1 MKFIKTLSFLLFLL
15 TNVMHVT
22 AQYDIHYTQF
32 DMSPLGINP
41 ANTGAFEGTFRL
53 GGIYRNQWAGT
64 LSKPFS
70 TPSVYVDAP
79 IFALRK
85 NRDWIGVGVV
95 VHTDKAGAGNLGQNG
110 FMGSVAYH
118 LGLDK
123 KGKSVLT
130 LGVQGGYVQ
139 RRVDITQGGG
149 LTFEDEI
156 LNSGTTSVDRTKFN
170 ENTNFYDFTTGIGLS
185 SMIGKT
191 SGMKLGVALAHL
203 TRPKYGLGQSTNS
216 DDAKLP
222 MRTTVTALFDF
233 GLNPKWV
240 FFPGVIYQQIKS
252 ASEIGMQAVLGYKIN
267 PQQKT
272 MLRMGLGYRV
282 GDAAQAIVGLDYK
295 GFRAG
300 IAYDLNVSSLRE
312 ASKYHGGFEVA
323 VSYIARIYKKPV
335 VKPVIFCPRF

>member
-185 SMIGKT
+185 SVIGKT
-191 SGMKLGVALAHL
+191 SGMKLGV
-203 TRPKYGLGQSTNS
+203 
-216 DDAKLP
+216 
-222 MRTTVTALFDF
+222 
-233 GLNPKWV
+233 V